1 MPHDNVASA
10 DPAKVQ
16 GSKSI
21 LWVFVVCHNQCRRFP
36 CGFVCHRVLLKRQA
50 YGIRHDVSNV
60 LQSASWMHVY
70 RSLQVYVYLLWSDRI
85 PFMQKFNSGWD
96 DSDRACL
103 VFLFSF
109 IYVHIIFKLL
119 SLENNQPAYEKT
131 RHVNHVHLTTSAR
144 PVGCRM
150 QIRSLSSSLKT
161 RFFDCDYLHHLVRA
175 IIYFSHSS
183 ILTILMAL
191 TKV

>member
-70 RSLQVYVYLLWSDRI
+70 RSLQAYVYLFWSDRI

-103 VFLFSF
+103 FFLVFPFF
-109 IYVHIIFKLL
+109 IY
-119 SLENNQPAYEKT
+119 
-131 RHVNHVHLTTSAR
+131 
-144 PVGCRM
+144 
-150 QIRSLSSSLKT
+150 IRSYYIYKQ
-161 RFFDCDYLHHLVRA
+161 
-175 IIYFSHSS
+175 IIYFIYIHMLGFPGEQSTCLSTRLVMWRSCASHHFSS
-183 ILTILMAL
+183 PCRWPNADTIFE
-191 TKV
+191 

>member
-1 MPHDNVASA
+1 MPHDTVASA

-60 LQSASWMHVY
+60 LQSASCMHVY
-70 RSLQVYVYLLWSDRI
+70 RSLQVYVYLFWSDRI

-103 VFLFSF
+103 FFLVFPFF
-109 IYVHIIFKLL
+109 IYIYVHIIFKLL
-119 SLENNQPAYEKT
+119 SLGNNQPAYEKDSSCDFFCIS
-131 RHVNHVHLTTSAR
+131 TTSAR

-150 QIRSLSSSLKT
+150 QIRSLTSNNL
-161 RFFDCDYLHHLVRA
+161 FFPTLPY
-175 IIYFSHSS
+175 SQS
-183 ILTILMAL
+183 
-191 TKV
+191 